1 MITLKL
7 LPAVESMLKVGI
19 VDVEA
24 TTHAEYLKEQLTLF
38 YEEMS
43 TYDEYSNEVTCG
55 RLEWSPVHRS
65 ERFWRENATR
75 LNEDKHKLLKIL
87 IQLLE
92 MSKDPQ
98 ILAVAA
104 HDIGQYVRFY
114 PRGKLTLEKLKG
126 KQPIMKLMTHTDQSV
141 RYESLLAVQKMMTQN
156 WSSLGQAMGKGARA
170 K

>member
-24 TTHAEYLKEQLTLF
+24 TKHAEYLKEQLTLF

-43 TYDEYSNEVTCG
+43 TFDEYSNEVTCG
-55 RLEWSPVHRS
+55 RLEWSPAHQS

-98 ILAVAA
+98 
-104 HDIGQYVRFY
+104 VRLRK
-114 PRGKLTLEKLKG
+114 P
-126 KQPIMKLMTHTDQSV
+126 P
-141 RYESLLAVQKMMTQN
+141 
-156 WSSLGQAMGKGARA
+156 
-170 K
+170 